1 MSTFE
6 TTTVAA
12 APGRRMSHG
21 DQLARNARK
30 VPDRVAFEYNGHS
43 LSYRELDA
51 RTNRLARGLQSLGV
65 ERGDRV
71 AVLMLN
77 RLELIETYFAVLKL
91 GAIVVPVNFR
101 LSVAEIVYVLDD
113 SDATVLFADHL
124 LAPRAAQ
131 ATGSRTLVVSGGDH
145 EDVEQAIDYDT
156 LLETDDGS
164 LDIDVDE
171 NEPAFI
177 MYTSGTTGKPK
188 GAVLTH
194 MNLLMNTINVCLE
207 QGVSGDGEVGLSG
220 LPLFHIG
227 GLSGM
232 LAYVFVGGTSILID
246 VLNFD
251 PVKALETMSERE
263 VVAGYFVPTQWKAIC
278 EAALARKLD
287 YSLERIAWGA
297 SAAPPSVLKAMSDA
311 FGDVPV
317 FNVFG
322 QTEMSSATCILRGE
336 DALRKNGSVG
346 KPLMNVEVRLVD
358 PDMNDVPV
366 GEVGEIV
373 YRGPTVMKEYWRNPD
388 ATADAM
394 RGGWFHSGDLCVMD
408 DEGYIKVVDRTKDM
422 VNSGGENIY
431 CAEVEDAID
440 SHSKVSEVAVVA
452 KPHPRWVETPVAVIV
467 PSDPADPPT
476 LEEISEHCKSLI
488 ASYKKPTEILVVDA
502 LPRNAVGKVQKFK
515 LRDQLAQP

>member
-1 MSTFE
+1 
-6 TTTVAA
+6 
-12 APGRRMSHG
+12 MSHG
-21 DQLARNARK
+21 EQLARNARRI
-30 VPDRVAFEYNGHS
+30 PDRVAFEY
-43 LSYRELDA
+43 LDRAATYRQLDA
-51 RTNRLARGLQSLGV
+51 QVNRLARGLQTLGV

-101 LSVAEIVYVLDD
+101 LSVPEIVYVLED
-113 SDATVLFADHL
+113 SDAKVLFADHL
-124 LAPRAAQ
+124 LAPMAAQ
-131 ATGSRTLVVSGGDH
+131 ATGSRTLVISGGDH
-145 EDVEQAIDYDT
+145 EGIDQAIGYDT
-156 LLETDDGS
+156 LLETDDSDLG
-164 LDIDVDE
+164 IDVDE

-251 PVKALETMSERE
+251 PARALEVMSKRR

-278 EAALARKLD
+278 EAALEKKLD

-297 SAAPPSVLKAMSDA
+297 SAAPPSVLQAMSDA

-317 FNVFG
+317 YNVFG

-346 KPLMNVEVRLVD
+346 KPLMNVEARLVD
-358 PDMNDVPV
+358 ADMNDVPI

-440 SHSKVSEVAVVA
+440 AHSKVAEVAVVA
-452 KPHPRWVETPVAVIV
+452 RPHPRWVETPVAVIV
-467 PSDPADPPT
+467 PTDPADPPT
-476 LEEISEHCKSLI
+476 LQEIADHCKSLI

-515 LRDQLAQP
+515 LREQLAQQ